1 MKKIPAVRSFF
12 IAFFLLFLFFLFLNP
27 VLSGSAILLDRVV
40 AVVNKEVITWS
51 ELYKMMEYEATEQVK
66 KMKDEERA
74 KVFKENEA
82 IFLERLID
90 LKLQIQEAR
99 NIGLDVTPDEAKE
112 AIENIKKKYSLTDKS
127 LEESLKKEGLTLE
140 DYKKRISEQ
149 ILVSNILNQKIR
161 SKIVISEADIN
172 NYIEANKA
180 RFDESESFRLKQ
192 IFFRKPKDDADRMAL
207 EDKASLIMQRLQK
220 GEDFSSLAK
229 EYSEDPS
236 ASIGGD
242 MGNIKKDI
250 MSKEFID
257 VLSSMKLSDFS
268 KPFWTDR
275 GLHIIKLDEKVS
287 VKTKDEIRENVRG
300 QLLEEQFIEKYKSW
314 IKSLREKARIEIR
327 L

>member
-12 IAFFLLFLFFLFLNP
+12 TAFFLLFLFLNP
-27 VLSGSAILLDRVV
+27 GLSGSAILLDRVV

-51 ELYKMMEYEATEQVK
+51 ELYKMMEYEATDQVK

-74 KVFKENEA
+74 KIFKENDA

-90 LKLQIQEAR
+90 VKLQLQEAR
-99 NIGLDVTPDEAKE
+99 NIGLNVSPDEAKE
-112 AIENIKKKYSLTDKS
+112 AIENVKKKYSMTDKS

-149 ILVSNILNQKIR
+149 ILLSNIVNQKVR
-161 SKIVISEADIN
+161 SKIVVTEADVSK
-172 NYIEANKA
+172 YTEANKVN
-180 RFDESESFRLKQ
+180 FEESESFRLRQ
-192 IFFRKPKDDADRMAL
+192 IFFRKPKEDADRKAL
-207 EDKASLIMQRLQK
+207 EDKASLIIQRLQT

-236 ASIGGD
+236 AGNGGD
-242 MGNIKKDI
+242 MGNINKNI

-257 VLSSMKLSDFS
+257 VLSLMKTGDFS

-287 VKTKDEIRENVRG
+287 IKTKDEIRENARK
-300 QLLEEQFIEKYKSW
+300 QLLEEQFAEKYKSW
-314 IKSLREKARIEIR
+314 MKSLREKARIEIR

>member
-1 MKKIPAVRSFF
+1 LKTIPAKRLFF
-12 IAFFLLFLFFLFLNP
+12 AAFFLLFLFSAP

-51 ELYKMMEYEATEQVK
+51 ELYKMMEYDATEQVK

-74 KVFKENEA
+74 KIFKENEA
-82 IFLERLID
+82 LFLERLID

-112 AIENIKKKYSLTDKS
+112 AIENIKKKYSLTDKT
-127 LEESLKKEGLTLE
+127 LEESLKKDGLTID

-161 SKIVISEADIN
+161 SKIVVSEADISK
-172 NYIEANKA
+172 YIEANRA
-180 RFDESESFRLKQ
+180 HFNENESFRLRQ
-192 IFFRKPKDDADRMAL
+192 IFFRKPKEDADRKAL
-207 EDKASLIMQRLQK
+207 EDKASLIMQRLQA

-236 ASIGGD
+236 AKIGGD

-250 MSKEFID
+250 LAKEFID
-257 VLSSMKLSDFS
+257 VLSSMKTGDFS
-268 KPFWTDR
+268 KPFWTDS

-287 VKTKDEIRENVRG
+287 VKTQNEIRETVKG
-300 QLLEEQFIEKYKSW
+300 ELLEEQFVEKYKSW